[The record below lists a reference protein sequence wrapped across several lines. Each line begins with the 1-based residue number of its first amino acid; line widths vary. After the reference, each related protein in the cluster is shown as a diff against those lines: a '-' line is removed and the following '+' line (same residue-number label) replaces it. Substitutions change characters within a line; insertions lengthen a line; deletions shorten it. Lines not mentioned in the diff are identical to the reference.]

1 MADATPTNT
10 QAYFTSSYVFGNGT
24 TSTIALLVWKA
35 VSEHLTDTHMPMTGE
50 ELSKS
55 SGLTVEQLENMFGQA
70 YYKKY
75 YGFRRFETL
84 PEWNTWA
91 KEHELFF
98 VPGVHDVPQVESAPE
113 PDEAEDDA
121 LPNEAE

>member
-1 MADATPTNT
+1 MANATPNK
-10 QAYFTSSYVFGNGT
+10 QAFFTSSYVFGNGT

-35 VSEHLTDTHMPMTGE
+35 VSDCVNDKNMPMTGE

-55 SGLTVEQLENMFGQA
+55 SGLTVEQLENMFSQA

-84 PEWNTWA
+84 AQWESWA
-91 KEHELFF
+91 KEHEVFF
-98 VPGVHDVPQVESAPE
+98 VPGVHDVPEADAE
-113 PDEAEDDA
+113 PDLNDEEAEA